1 MYFYYMRRRNDQV
14 YIQDI
19 FESISAILT
28 YVGNVSEH
36 EYCTNMMMQDAV
48 NRRFEIIG
56 EAAKNLTE
64 EYKLKNPQIEW
75 QLIKAMRNKLA
86 HEYFG
91 ISNSTVY
98 KTVLMDLP
106 ILKEKNEALLH

>member
-1 MYFYYMRRRNDQV
+1 M
-14 YIQDI
+14 
-19 FESISAILT
+19 
-28 YVGNVSEH
+28 
-36 EYCTNMMMQDAV
+36 
-48 NRRFEIIG
+48 
-56 EAAKNLTE
+56 
-64 EYKLKNPQIEW
+64 KNPQIEW

-106 ILKEKNEALLH
+106 ILKEKIEALLH